1 MIRSMTGFGKGEAQ
15 DAKRS
20 YSVQLKSVNNR
31 FLELGLKLPTDLW
44 AHEGEARTLLQAAL
58 NRGKVDIYW
67 KESELPGSAAAAGPV
82 VDSARAKAWRDAL
95 AATARELGLAE
106 TIKLEDLTRLP
117 GVLRSG
123 DEAAGGEAEA
133 EGARWAGM
141 KAALVQ
147 AISGLQASRESE
159 GAQLEKEL
167 KALLDDGEARVAD
180 IEARSIA
187 LQAGF
192 AEKLR
197 KRISQILETLPP
209 DDPRIAMEAA
219 VLVDK
224 ADIREEVVRFRAH
237 TAEFRRL
244 LSAKEPVGKKID
256 FLCQELLREANTMGS
271 KSPEAALTQAVVGL
285 KSVVERIKE
294 QGMNVE

>member
-15 DAKRS
+15 DSRRS
-20 YSVQLKSVNNR
+20 YTVQLKSVNNR
-31 FLELGLKLPTDLW
+31 FLELGLKLPSDLW

-58 NRGKVDIYW
+58 SRGKVDIYW
-67 KESELPGSAAAAGPV
+67 KEIELPGQAASGPS

-95 AATARELGLAE
+95 AATARELGLPE
-106 TIKLEDLTRLP
+106 EIKLEALTRLP

-123 DEAAGGEAEA
+123 DEGDGGEAEA
-133 EGARWAGM
+133 DGARWVGLR
-141 KAALVQ
+141 AALVQ
-147 AISGLQASRESE
+147 AIAGLEASRQGE
-159 GAQLEKEL
+159 GALLEKEL
-167 KALLDDGEARVAD
+167 SALLDEGEARVAD

-187 LQAGF
+187 LQSGF
-192 AEKLR
+192 ADKLR
-197 KRISQILETLPP
+197 KRISQILEALPP

-219 VLVDK
+219 LLVDK
-224 ADIREEVVRFRAH
+224 ADIREELVRFRAH

-244 LSAKEPVGKKID
+244 LKAPEPVGKKID

>member
-1 MIRSMTGFGKGEAQ
+1 MIRSMTGFGKGEVQ
-15 DAKRS
+15 DAHRS

-67 KESELPGSAAAAGPV
+67 KESRLAGSEDTAPV

-95 AATARELGLAE
+95 AATARQLGLPE
-106 TIKLEDLTRLP
+106 DIKLDTLTRLP

-123 DEAAGGEAEA
+123 DDGVPEAAEED
-133 EGARWAGM
+133 GARWAGM
-141 KAALVQ
+141 KAALGQ
-147 AISGLQASRESE
+147 AITGLQASREGE

-167 KALLDDGEARVAD
+167 RALMDEGEARVAD
-180 IEARSIA
+180 IEARSLA
-187 LQAGF
+187 LQSGF

-219 VLVDK
+219 LLVDK
-224 ADIREEVVRFRAH
+224 ADIREELVRFRAH

-244 LSAKEPVGKKID
+244 LAAKEPVGKKLD